1 MQNGFKRCVR
11 RHPDIT
17 NDTSSLAQRRRKVKK
32 NHLIFENSGIVRE
45 FTRLANFWQGKTVEL
60 CRNVMYNKKEQSKQ
74 KGVRGMTVLVT
85 GGMGY
90 IGSHTCV

>member
-17 NDTSSLAQRRRKVKK
+17 NDTSSLAEQRRKVKK
-32 NHLIFENSGIVRE
+32 NNRIFEKSGIVRK
-45 FTRLANFWQGKTVEL
+45 FTRLANFWQGKSVES
-60 CRNVMYNKKEQSKQ
+60 CRNVMYNKREYSKHKE
-74 KGVRGMTVLVT
+74 VRCMTVLVT

-90 IGSHTCV
+90 IGSHT